1 MKNKKSLVFIISTII
16 ITILLSLFNVF
27 EKADRSIQDAVF
39 MSNSPIIKIDR
50 PISDKIIVVGI
61 DEESVQEFGRW
72 PWDRSVMASAIDILN
87 EKGAAVIGID
97 VIYSDYS
104 DEENDNRKNAAA
116 INGEEIIY
124 DDEEVFKTEEEIRS
138 MKKDELIA
146 YAEEIG
152 IQDFNTIATKDVMI
166 DAILNYIE
174 ENSIDVEEVIK

>member
-1 MKNKKSLVFIISTII
+1 MIKLTRGRYGKALLPAGTKLTLTEIEEKRLVERKVAEYV
-16 ITILLSLFNVF
+16 N
-27 EKADRSIQDAVF
+27 
-39 MSNSPIIKIDR
+39 
-50 PISDKIIVVGI
+50 
-61 DEESVQEFGRW
+61 
-72 PWDRSVMASAIDILN
+72 
-87 EKGAAVIGID
+87 
-97 VIYSDYS
+97 
-104 DEENDNRKNAAA
+104 DEENDNRKNAAD

-152 IQDFNTIATKDVMI
+152 IKDFDTKVTKDVMI